1 VQRTRRSANAKFGSI
16 KGEDLAL
23 VGEAGI
29 NTAGVRYEL
38 RSTSVD
44 AGEDLLDDIGE
55 DFRDRPCPAIGEHQ
69 VDVGTTIAIA
79 TAPAPSSATKAFVR
93 HALKSELN
101 AAHI

>member
-1 VQRTRRSANAKFGSI
+1 MLERICWMISVRIFETGC
-16 KGEDLAL
+16 AL
-23 VGEAGI
+23 K
-29 NTAGVRYEL
+29 
-38 RSTSVD
+38 
-44 AGEDLLDDIGE
+44 
-55 DFRDRPCPAIGEHQ
+55 EHQ